1 MLDRIKKLSAILLFS
16 AMPALAGDIA
26 GTWTLSMT
34 GPQGAEVFDI
44 LIETDGSNFEV
55 AGDHPALGPSKGA
68 GTLEGDSVEMSLV
81 TTGEMV
87 VEFIFEGTVDG
98 DEMSGT
104 REFKMGGGAPVG
116 PGGAPGNAAPGG
128 AAPGSGGT
136 GAAPGGAPGELP
148 NDWRAIRK

>member
-1 MLDRIKKLSAILLFS
+1 MLNRMKNLPVALLFS

-44 LIETDGSNFEV
+44 LIETDGNNFEV
-55 AGDHPALGPSKGA
+55 AGDHPALGPSNGA
-68 GTLEGDSVEMSLV
+68 GTLEGDSVELSLV

-104 REFKMGGGAPVG
+104 REFKMGGGAPGGGAPGG
-116 PGGAPGNAAPGG
+116 PGSAPGNAAPG
-128 AAPGSGGT
+128 

-148 NDWRAIRK
+148 NDWKAIRK